1 MYQPVHVLRDIVR
14 FETELGGTDPESNMS
29 EHQNLLDK
37 LRIRIDDLEENEG
50 LLRDNLQVQ
59 NDDLEHMRG
68 QLTDSDDDTDN
79 ELNLA
84 TKVTEST
91 DALAT
96 VRAALEQY
104 RDIERLHSRPQEQL
118 GAGIVHYD

>member
-1 MYQPVHVLRDIVR
+1 MARKASSWSGARGGAQACGEALGAFTAEPPVLRWYSSV
-14 FETELGGTDPESNMS
+14 GQHGVHKGTVCCIPSVFQYTS
-29 EHQNLLDK
+29 ALDCTC
-37 LRIRIDDLEENEG
+37 RSTTST
-50 LLRDNLQVQ
+50 V
-59 NDDLEHMRG
+59 
-68 QLTDSDDDTDN
+68 
-79 ELNLA
+79 

-104 RDIERLHSRPQEQL
+104 RDIERVHSRPMNTQEQL

>member
-1 MYQPVHVLRDIVR
+1 
-14 FETELGGTDPESNMS
+14 
-29 EHQNLLDK
+29 
-37 LRIRIDDLEENEG
+37 
-50 LLRDNLQVQ
+50 
-59 NDDLEHMRG
+59 MRG
-68 QLTDSDDDTDN
+68 QLTDSDDDSDN

-104 RDIERLHSRPQEQL
+104 RDIERVHSRPMNTQEHL